1 MGGNEPSPATLS
13 RPWLT
18 VARIGND
25 KRARV
30 RRSTLT
36 PRTTAASAPAGF
48 PAGTAHPSS
57 DPGPSRDTPFTSPKS
72 LERRA
77 LPASSLVPVATVA
90 RSPPRPSVPGWPVSP
105 ILRFLFLFI
114 FNRFTP
120 RRIGIL
126 RAPMLPSNRRYACTT
141 KIPWPLRPPRLPAP
155 RPPGVPLTTV
165 GAQTFGCHTSGGL
178 RTIDPIASQKFPS
191 SPQPKAE
198 NGLTYAH

>member
-57 DPGPSRDTPFTSPKS
+57 VPGPSRDTPFTSPKS
-72 LERRA
+72 LERRT

-90 RSPPRPSVPGWPVSP
+90 RSPPP
-105 ILRFLFLFI
+105 
-114 FNRFTP
+114 
-120 RRIGIL
+120 
-126 RAPMLPSNRRYACTT
+126 
-141 KIPWPLRPPRLPAP
+141 PLRVRLAGFTNFEISFPLHFQSFHPPENRNPSRPNATLESAICMHHQNPVAPPASAP
-155 RPPGVPLTTV
+155 SCTSPARRPPHHRGRPNFRLS
-165 GAQTFGCHTSGGL
+165 HL
-178 RTIDPIASQKFPS
+178 RRPADD
-191 SPQPKAE
+191 
-198 NGLTYAH
+198 